1 VSSDAGSC
9 ERLHPARARCSID
22 SLILQHALVTVKA
35 AVLSSPNQQLTK
47 KLAEMKSFLE
57 RRIKQQEEEV
67 NSLRSFLEVVD
78 SLLAERSFRQ
88 VEIPSP
94 VQPADRVRAP
104 APVPSDSVPIM
115 TTGGVRI
122 ASIVFDR
129 DGMHVTPEP
138 NVELD
143 SDSPP
148 LRSFLLGKVLD
159 PMQTKDREAASSGAI
174 LPENILAY
182 DLEQEDRKLKA
193 IHIRNYGD
201 DRRLLEL
208 KNAIRWTLRR
218 MYEKTSA
225 KKES

>member
-1 VSSDAGSC
+1 
-9 ERLHPARARCSID
+9 
-22 SLILQHALVTVKA
+22 LVTVKA
-35 AVLSSPNQQLTK
+35 VTLSTPDQQLTK
-47 KLAEMKSFLE
+47 RLAEMKSFLE

-67 NSLRSFLEVVD
+67 TSLRSFLEVVD

-94 VQPADRVRAP
+94 TKPTVVPKAP
-104 APVPSDSVPIM
+104 PSIPSNSIPIA

-122 ASIVFDR
+122 ASIVFDD
-129 DGMHVTPEP
+129 DGMHVLPES
-138 NVELD
+138 NVKLD

-159 PMQTKDREAASSGAI
+159 PMQTKDKEAASSGVI
-174 LPENILAY
+174 LPENILSY
-182 DLEQEDRKLKA
+182 DLEQEDRILKA

-201 DRRLLEL
+201 DRRVLEL

-218 MYEKTSA
+218 MYERASTKTGP
-225 KKES
+225 

>member
-1 VSSDAGSC
+1 
-9 ERLHPARARCSID
+9 
-22 SLILQHALVTVKA
+22 LVTVKA
-35 AVLSSPNQQLTK
+35 VVLSSSNQQLTK
-47 KLAEMKSFLE
+47 RLAEMKSFLE

-94 VQPADRVRAP
+94 TQSTDRPKEP
-104 APVPSDSVPIM
+104 APFPSDSVPIM
-115 TTGGVRI
+115 TTSGVRI
-122 ASIVFDR
+122 ASILFDH
-129 DGMHVTPEP
+129 DGMHVIPEA

-159 PMQTKDREAASSGAI
+159 PMQTKDRDAAASGAI
-174 LPENILAY
+174 PPENILSY
-182 DLEQEDRKLKA
+182 DLEQEDRNLKA

-201 DRRLLEL
+201 DRRVLEL

-218 MYEKTSA
+218 MYEKTSP
-225 KKES
+225 KKEL